1 VAFNTDPR
9 RKGGTR
15 AAGPGGTCL
24 HWLVKDLEETAG
36 VIEQAGGKMVQSKG
50 PLKEGDS
57 ALDRYFEDTE
67 GNVAAVYQLVGI

>member
-1 VAFNTDPR
+1 
-9 RKGGTR
+9 
-15 AAGPGGTCL
+15 
-24 HWLVKDLEETAG
+24 

-57 ALDRYFEDTE
+57 GLDRYFEDTE